1 MSECFKQGSYVIRYA
16 SFRDSFSY
24 NVESELEDKSKQ
36 DIIYVNLG
44 ENATKNIS
52 LYIGSGHI

>member
-1 MSECFKQGSYVIRYA
+1 MIRYA